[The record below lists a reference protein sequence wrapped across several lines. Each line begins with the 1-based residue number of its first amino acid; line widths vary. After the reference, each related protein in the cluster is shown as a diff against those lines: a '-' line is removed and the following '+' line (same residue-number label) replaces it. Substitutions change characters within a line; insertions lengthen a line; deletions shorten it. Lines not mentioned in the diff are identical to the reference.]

1 MTTPEPPPPSP
12 RVIDVGLQHER
23 TALAWERTA
32 ISMMVAGIL
41 LARYAAA
48 DAHFTLGLLGLIH
61 TAIGGGILVWAGN
74 NYEGLHGPVGADTEV
89 VHPTLA
95 RLVGI
100 TTVVSTGLALVLAV
114 ILTAEG

>member
-1 MTTPEPPPPSP
+1 MSTPDPPPASR

-48 DAHFTLGLLGLIH
+48 DAHFSLGLLGLVH
-61 TAIGGGILVWAGN
+61 TAIGGGLLVWAGN
-74 NYEGLHGPVGADTEV
+74 NYEGLHGPVREDTEV
-89 VHPTLA
+89 VHPNLA

-100 TTVVSTGLALVLAV
+100 TTIASTGLALLLAV
-114 ILTAEG
+114 ILTVEG